1 MPGIREEMM
10 VFLIAV
16 VSGATVRLVYQCIRC
31 FRRIVAHQLT
41 AINVEDIIFW
51 IGSAVYMFVQIYHTS
66 DGSIRW
72 YFILGVALG
81 VILMS
86 VFLNK
91 EEKLYKKIYGQKEKD
106 LRKGLDKREEKS

>member
-1 MPGIREEMM
+1 MPGSREEMM
-10 VFLIAV
+10 VFLAAV
-16 VSGATVRLVYQCIRC
+16 VSGGIVRLIYQCIRC
-31 FRRIVAHQLT
+31 FRRIVSHTLA
-41 AINVEDIIFW
+41 AIGVEDLIFW
-51 IGSAVYMFVQIYHTS
+51 LGSAVYLFVQIYHTS

-91 EEKLYKKIYGQKEKD
+91 EEKLCKKIYGHKEKD
-106 LRKGLDKREEKS
+106 LRKGLDKKGEKS